1 MEDKLSFL
9 KYFKLWWMMTFM
21 VSQNAF
27 VSRFGA
33 ILFVFGKLIRF
44 SFFLFFLLI
53 IASRTNAIV
62 GYTIW
67 QIILFYLTF
76 NIIDSLAQF
85 FLREVYRFRNY
96 VVSGDFDYFL
106 TKPMPALFRLL
117 FGGSDI
123 LDIPILLLSS
133 VFIYVALS
141 HIGPLTILNILIYL
155 GLLINGFVIM
165 LSFHILVLA
174 IGVITT
180 EVDNTLWL
188 FRDITQM
195 GRFPIDIYQNPLRS
209 FITFVIPV
217 GVMVT
222 FPAKAAMGLLSFNS
236 VLISV
241 GIGAA
246 FLYLSIMFWRF
257 SLKKYSSASS

>member
-1 MEDKLSFL
+1 
-9 KYFKLWWMMTFM
+9 
-21 VSQNAF
+21 
-27 VSRFGA
+27 
-33 ILFVFGKLIRF
+33 
-44 SFFLFFLLI
+44 
-53 IASRTNAIV
+53 
-62 GYTIW
+62 
-67 QIILFYLTF
+67 
-76 NIIDSLAQF
+76 
-85 FLREVYRFRNY
+85 
-96 VVSGDFDYFL
+96 
-106 TKPMPALFRLL
+106 
-117 FGGSDI
+117 
-123 LDIPILLLSS
+123 
-133 VFIYVALS
+133 
-141 HIGPLTILNILIYL
+141 
-155 GLLINGFVIM
+155 M

-241 GIGAA
+241 GIGVA